1 MCEIV
6 HVCHAAISQL
16 TGRRGAASLR
26 CLLFSQEEAAAPG
39 GSLCTEIRH
48 QSGHSLPG
56 PTEKERRKSE
66 EFIREQIYSERF
78 FRGSRYIQLRATQT
92 IINVLLDETGPTVRR
107 EKIKNNLDR
116 LSATLGDKQT
126 RRCRHQW
133 QAHLVCKYTR
143 GEVDGM
149 RCCTEARIWLVASR
163 EGLEKHRE
171 KQRNLKDP
179 AAFYSVKCQRKE
191 WYMMM
196 TRRYNYSPFIWAR
209 IMKVKAGSRGETN
222 SCMDYDYSNA
232 SCGTHRCHT
241 GVTRFLYEP
250 CGPLYVPFSKSECVF
265 FHIFYHPL
273 CLWAAD

>member
-1 MCEIV
+1 MKQAPLWGERRSKTTSTDSLRHSEINKHGDV
-6 HVCHAAISQL
+6 GTS
-16 TGRRGAASLR
+16 GRRILCASTHEERLMEWDAAQRPGYDLWRRVKDLR
-26 CLLFSQEEAAAPG
+26 NTARNRETLKTLLLF
-39 GSLCTEIRH
+39 
-48 QSGHSLPG
+48 
-56 PTEKERRKSE
+56 
-66 EFIREQIYSERF
+66 
-78 FRGSRYIQLRATQT
+78 IQ
-92 IINVLLDETGPTVRR
+92 
-107 EKIKNNLDR
+107 
-116 LSATLGDKQT
+116 
-126 RRCRHQW
+126 
-133 QAHLVCKYTR
+133 
-143 GEVDGM
+143 
-149 RCCTEARIWLVASR
+149 
-163 EGLEKHRE
+163 
-171 KQRNLKDP
+171 
-179 AAFYSVKCQRKE
+179 CQRKE